1 MSLTYGNSLS
11 GRCYPMIRSKSLG
24 DEDMLSRSND
34 CTLICPPLHPVCGAN
49 ESPIGYLVRMAE
61 LNRYGSISWMCA
73 KGQLPTLS
81 ELHLYPD
88 LFAGAGWTGWG
99 RESPSVSTEVC
110 LVERSH
116 RLGALRYCPACIEEA
131 SRWKA
136 VWHLKVSVV
145 CAEHGC
151 WLRDSCPVC
160 GGVIRFNARSTSLC
174 RCGSDLSG
182 SVPYLSL
189 GAVRQQ
195 QNFIEQGAVTGSLIG
210 AGHNL
215 DLQTRSELILL
226 FARFAGRNGGSK
238 TGINTRVLQM
248 DTASDVM
255 TQTADALF
263 GGSEGF
269 TQFLYTSF
277 SLGEP
282 ERGESLLRRFYKEF
296 YRSFEGDCFEPYK
309 QLLEQHL
316 NERWPKALSRR
327 NSLFKDRTI
336 QAHPWLALQA
346 ACREFAVPKSHMR
359 RAIAGDDVRSMSV
372 QGPKRESV
380 LVWRSD
386 VIGLKVRLTDSLTAR
401 DAAKYLGVTKK
412 QFGQLLQGG
421 YFTHNRTPG
430 MASGGVWGFSKEAL
444 SKFFKSLICSYS
456 LPPEWIAMNKVFR
469 RFGAGVK
476 DPLIIIIEAI
486 REGSLNAYAAGHESK
501 IREVVFERHQ
511 FEDWYRARAVLEL
524 FSIAEAAKYM
534 GIHQEF
540 AYQLVH
546 AGLLEALNSDKRLG
560 QLINRQAI
568 NQFCSKYVLLRDLAR
583 EAGKS
588 SSSVMRDLAFRGIRP
603 VDIDWELPLRQKVYL
618 LSDIPVSL

>member
-1 MSLTYGNSLS
+1 
-11 GRCYPMIRSKSLG
+11 
-24 DEDMLSRSND
+24 
-34 CTLICPPLHPVCGAN
+34 
-49 ESPIGYLVRMAE
+49 
-61 LNRYGSISWMCA
+61 
-73 KGQLPTLS
+73 
-81 ELHLYPD
+81 
-88 LFAGAGWTGWG
+88 
-99 RESPSVSTEVC
+99 
-110 LVERSH
+110 
-116 RLGALRYCPACIEEA
+116 
-131 SRWKA
+131 
-136 VWHLKVSVV
+136 
-145 CAEHGC
+145 
-151 WLRDSCPVC
+151 
-160 GGVIRFNARSTSLC
+160 
-174 RCGSDLSG
+174 
-182 SVPYLSL
+182 
-189 GAVRQQ
+189 
-195 QNFIEQGAVTGSLIG
+195 
-210 AGHNL
+210 
-215 DLQTRSELILL
+215 
-226 FARFAGRNGGSK
+226 
-238 TGINTRVLQM
+238 M

-568 NQFCSKYVLLRDLAR
+568 HQFCSKYVLLRDLAR

-603 VDIDWELPLRQKVYL
+603 VDTDWELPLRQKVYL